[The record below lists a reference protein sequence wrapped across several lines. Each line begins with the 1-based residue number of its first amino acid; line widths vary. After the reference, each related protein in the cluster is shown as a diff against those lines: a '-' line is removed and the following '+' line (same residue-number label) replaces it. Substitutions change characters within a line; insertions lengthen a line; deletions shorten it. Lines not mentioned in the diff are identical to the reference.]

1 MLMAEDNVTIDRYN
15 RGLDPDED
23 EMRRVGYEFVDRMVD
38 ELTSL
43 RDGRVVTVA
52 SRDELCRAVDEQLPE
67 AATDLATCVDDF
79 FRRVAPGMTRVTHP
93 RFHAYIPA
101 PSSFAGAVGMMVAA
115 ATNPFV
121 GTWLGGAT
129 LSALEVT
136 VIRWIAEM
144 LGYDPSTAGLLT
156 SGGSLANLTA
166 LAAART
172 RWVDRR
178 RKPCVYVSGEGH
190 ASMVRAAAVLGF
202 DEDVI
207 RTVPVDSSFRMDVTL
222 LRKAIRS
229 DQAAGRFPLCVAANA
244 GTTNLGVIDPL
255 SVIAEVCRQ
264 NSLWFHVDAAYGGF
278 AALTEAGRQ
287 RLGGMDQADSLTLD
301 PHKWLY
307 CPMGIGCVLVRDEAA
322 LRRAFATSGDYLR
335 DLSKD
340 EVNFFEYG
348 PELSRP
354 ARVLPVWMVIRSAGR
369 AELARQI
376 SEDMRLAAL
385 AAEMLAEDERLEVI
399 PPELS
404 IVAFRHLPRPGESES
419 ERAARDAQLMKSVL
433 DSGDLMLSTTI
444 VDSKTTLR
452 MVVMNHRTTEADIRY
467 SVSRIRLHAV

>member
-1 MLMAEDNVTIDRYN
+1 MAEQIAGEDSSH
-15 RGLDPDED
+15 RGLDPDGD

-43 RDGRVVTVA
+43 RNQRVVTVA
-52 SRDELCRAVDEQLPE
+52 SRDELCRAVDERLPE
-67 AATDLATCVDDF
+67 DSTDLEVCVDDF
-79 FRRVAPGMTRVTHP
+79 FRRVAPGMTRVNHP

-101 PSSFAGAVGMMVAA
+101 PSSFAGSVGMMIAA

-136 VIRWIAEM
+136 VVRWIAEM
-144 LGYDPSTAGLLT
+144 LGYDASTAGLFT
-156 SGGSLANLTA
+156 SGGSMANLTA

-172 RWVDRR
+172 RWSDRS
-178 RKPCVYVSGEGH
+178 RKASIYVSSEGH
-190 ASMVRAAAVLGF
+190 ASIARAAAVLGF
-202 DEDVI
+202 DDDAI
-207 RTVPVDSSFRMDVTL
+207 RTVSADSGFRMDVDSL
-222 LRKAIRS
+222 SEAIRR
-229 DQAAGRFPLCVAANA
+229 DQEAGRYPLCVVANA

-255 SVIAEVCRQ
+255 PEIAATCRQ
-264 NSLWFHVDAAYGGF
+264 HDLWFHVDGAYGGF
-278 AALTEAGRQ
+278 AALTEIGRQ
-287 RLGGMDQADSLTLD
+287 RLQGMEQADSLTLD

-307 CPMGIGCVLVRDEAA
+307 CPMGTGCVLVRDENA
-322 LRRAFATSGDYLR
+322 LRMAFATSGDYLR
-335 DLSKD
+335 DLSKND
-340 EVNFFEYG
+340 VNFFEYG

-369 AELARQI
+369 AQLAHQI
-376 SEDMRLAAL
+376 GEDMRLAGM

-404 IVAFRHLPRPGESES
+404 VVAFRHRPRPGESEA
-419 ERAARDAQLMKSVL
+419 ERAARDAQLMNAIL
-433 DSGDLMLSTTI
+433 ASGDLMVSTTI
-444 VDSKTTLR
+444 VGGRTILR
-452 MVVMNHRTTEADIRY
+452 LVVMNHRTTEADIRY